1 MIIDYILIRVNRFL
15 ASLRRRISTMEL
27 SMPDNDPLQ
36 PGPPQST
43 PPAPQ
48 PYRSPDWNPSNRP
61 PFEPPGTSNP
71 ADPTRNPWQ
80 GPGNV

>member
-1 MIIDYILIRVNRFL
+1 
-15 ASLRRRISTMEL
+15 
-27 SMPDNDPLQ
+27 MPENDPLR
-36 PGPPQST
+36 PDPSRDT

-61 PFEPPGTSNP
+61 PFEPPGSNP
-71 ADPTRNPWQ
+71 VDPTRNPWQ